1 MLLSVCLITKN
12 EQRFLEGCLASVAG
26 IADEIVLVD
35 TGSTDATC
43 EIARSFSCR
52 ILHHEWSHDYA
63 AARNV
68 GIAAARGRWI
78 LCIDADERL
87 HDASQIRLLIQ
98 NAAPAVGGYLI
109 ERHDLV
115 TDPEDGRTHVLPVGI
130 VRLFRK
136 HPEIRYIGSVHERP
150 GETILNAGLE
160 IHVATTIKLSHLVQE
175 LTPERL
181 KAKQEY
187 YLGLLDGELQKN
199 KNDFWAEYYRGKT
212 LWYLQR
218 LSEAKASFE
227 RVASTEGSPR
237 AMRAWALNSLGA
249 LLSENGDWEGALQ
262 SVQASLRLCP
272 SQSFAYCILGEIF
285 YRMRRFDEAADAF
298 GRVRLSLDPKL
309 TKDQVHGDL
318 YMTVERQA
326 YKIGCCRLAQG
337 KLQEGS
343 DWFRR
348 GLQSN
353 TADAGC
359 YYALAL
365 IAEQMGDRERAFA
378 LAGAAKLNDPKW
390 QEPRELL
397 ERLRMAAPLPASASR
412 HRCR

>member
-1 MLLSVCLITKN
+1 MLLSVCLITRN
-12 EQRFLEGCLASVAG
+12 EQRFLEGCLASVVG

-35 TGSTDATC
+35 TGSTDATR

-52 ILHHEWSHDYA
+52 ILQHEWAHDYA
-63 AARNV
+63 AARNA

-87 HDASQIRLLIQ
+87 HDASQVRPLIQ
-98 NAAPAVGGYLI
+98 SATPEVGGYLI

-115 TDPEDGRTHVLPVGI
+115 TDPDDGRTHVLPVGI

-150 GETILNAGLE
+150 GDTILNAGLE
-160 IHVATTIKLSHLVQE
+160 IHVATTIKLSHLVME

-181 KAKQEY
+181 RAKQEY
-187 YLGLLDGELQKN
+187 YLGLLQRELQEN
-199 KNDFWAEYYRGKT
+199 ENDFWAEYYRGKT

-218 LSEAKASFE
+218 LDEAKASFE

-249 LLSENGDWEGALQ
+249 LLSEMGDQEGALQ
-262 SVQASLRLCP
+262 SVQASLSLCP
-272 SQSFAYCILGEIF
+272 KQSFAHCILGEIC
-285 YRMRRFDEAADAF
+285 YRMRRFEEAADAF
-298 GRVRLSLDPKL
+298 GRVRLSLDPRL
-309 TKDQVHGDL
+309 TKDQIHGDL
-318 YMTVERQA
+318 YLTAECQA
-326 YKIGCCRLAQG
+326 YKIGCCLLAQG
-337 KLQEGS
+337 KFQEAS

-353 TADAGC
+353 GADAGC

-365 IAEQMGDRERAFA
+365 IAEHMGDRERAFA
-378 LAGAAKLNDPKW
+378 LAGAAKLNDPRW
-390 QEPRELL
+390 QAPGELL
-397 ERLRMAAPLPASASR
+397 ERLRVATPHRAAPVARS
-412 HRCR
+412 